1 MKQIKQ
7 KRKNSLLNTG
17 FSNRIE
23 NEGDRLLNKDG
34 SFNVRKTGLQF
45 LERFNVFHWLIKMS
59 WFRFFVIMFISYIT
73 INLAFAS
80 LYFLAGIEGLSGDHS
95 NSILDQF
102 LDAFY
107 FSTQTL
113 TTVGYG
119 YFSPIGEF
127 HSLLASFESFI
138 GLMSFAMATGLL
150 YGKFSKPKSGIIY
163 SKNAL
168 ISPYREEGKG
178 LMIRIANAKD
188 NQLINLSATLIISWI
203 NISPKGNTRKY
214 YFLKLEM
221 SKVDLLATSWTLV
234 HPIDEDSPIYEMTI
248 DDLKSKNVEIIV
260 QLQGYDESYSQ
271 EIHSRT
277 SYKSEEIIWG
287 AKFISIMGHDKD
299 GSILKL
305 DGLDLYELTEFDN

>member
-1 MKQIKQ
+1 MKQSKQ
-7 KRKNSLLNTG
+7 KQKNSLFNTG
-17 FSNRIE
+17 FSNRTE
-23 NEGDRLLNKDG
+23 NEGNRLLNKDG

-45 LERFNVFHWLIKMS
+45 IERFNLFHWLIKMS
-59 WFRFFVIMFISYIT
+59 WLRFFIFMFIGYIL
-73 INLAFAS
+73 INLAFAT

-95 NSILDQF
+95 DSIADQF

-119 YFSPIGEF
+119 YYSPIGEF

-163 SKNAL
+163 SENVL
-168 ISPYREEGKG
+168 ISPYRGEGKG

-203 NISPKGNTRKY
+203 NISQQGNARKY

-221 SKVDLLATSWTLV
+221 SKVNLLATSWTLV
-234 HPIDEDSPIYEMTI
+234 HPIDEESPIYGMTI
-248 DDLKSKNVEIIV
+248 DDLKSKDVEIIV

-277 SYKSEEIIWG
+277 SYKSEDIIWG
-287 AKFISIMGHDKD
+287 AKFISIMAHERDQ
-299 GSILKL
+299 SILKL
-305 DGLDLYELTEFDN
+305 GELDLYELTEFEN